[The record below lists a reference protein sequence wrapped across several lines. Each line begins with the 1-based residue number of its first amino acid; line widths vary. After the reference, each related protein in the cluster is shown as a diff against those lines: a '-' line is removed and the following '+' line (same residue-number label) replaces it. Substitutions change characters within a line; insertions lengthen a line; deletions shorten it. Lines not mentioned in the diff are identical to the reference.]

1 MKQLS
6 WPLLCVCFLRLG
18 SAFSEVQLCS
28 LCVLPL
34 WSLLKISLLG
44 VLIFQLLNSQT
55 MPLPHLK
62 WYFRELIN
70 VYTLSYSPKI
80 FQELCFV
87 CKTVRPLGKMN
98 RNCRNRTLWTKFP
111 KNLLLFVLLWCQIR
125 KKLFSLIAAEKQWGD
140 QKQDSPLGAVDVNHS
155 NPQWTYIHNIRLL
168 SSYSKS
174 VLTYLPGQV

>member
-55 MPLPHLK
+55 MQLPHLK

-125 KKLFSLIAAEKQWGD
+125 IKIILF
-140 QKQDSPLGAVDVNHS
+140 DSSWEALRWPEAK
-155 NPQWTYIHNIRLL
+155 L
-168 SSYSKS
+168 SSWSCGCKS
-174 VLTYLPGQV
+174 QQSSMDLHP